1 MSSTIQ
7 PGKILIIDDNETLLE
22 VLEIALGRDQH
33 KVFTANL
40 PSKGLKI
47 LDDEDIDIVLQDIR
61 MPEMDGVQLLS
72 KIKEKKPNQVI
83 FLMTAYSTWDV
94 AVNAMRKGAF
104 GYFEKKSPFDT
115 GELRAKI
122 NITLQKIYREKSRAT
137 SFYAA
142 SQIIGYSSQMLSIQ
156 KLLELVAPTESPV
169 LIYGESGTG
178 KELIA
183 KSLHFSS
190 LRNNNSFITF
200 NCGEFTNTLIESEL
214 FGHTKGSFTG
224 AIDNKKGLIEM
235 AEGGTLFMDELG
247 EMPLDMQVKL
257 LRVLENRELR
267 SVGASKVK
275 KIDVRFIF
283 ATNKNIEDMV
293 SKGTF
298 REDLYYR
305 INVVNIR
312 LPPLKERIDDIPLLV
327 GSFLNKFA
335 NLNTVKTI
343 DEDTMNAIKLFP
355 WPGNIRELQNKI
367 QRATILTDK
376 KNITLLDI
384 FSKEEIKEFN
394 LLEGALKK
402 MPEIKTSFIEVE
414 KVFPQPI
421 PIPVK
426 INDFP
431 IQSPIFSEKTHS
443 DAPKILH
450 GPIDLEKEVEKME
463 LEYIKSALIKA
474 SGNLAGAAK
483 MLNLTIRAIRYKI
496 KKYKIRYSE
505 FPDKDPR

>member
-1 MSSTIQ
+1 MSSAVQ
-7 PGKILIIDDNETLLE
+7 PGNILIIDDNESLLE
-22 VLEIALGRDQH
+22 VLEIALGRDSH

-40 PSKGLKI
+40 PSKGLEI
-47 LDDEDIDIVLQDIR
+47 LERENIDIVLQDIR

-72 KIKEKKPNQVI
+72 KIKEKKPNQIV
-83 FLMTAYSTWDV
+83 FLMTADSTWDV

-115 GELRAKI
+115 TELRNKI

-142 SQIIGYSSQMLSIQ
+142 SQIIGFSEEMIAIQ

-183 KSLHFSS
+183 KSLHYSS
-190 LRNNNSFITF
+190 LRNNNAFITF

-224 AIDNKKGLIEM
+224 AIDNKKGLIEL

-283 ATNKNIEDMV
+283 ATNKNIEEMV
-293 SKGTF
+293 SKGLF

-305 INVVNIR
+305 INVVNIK
-312 LPPLKERIDDIPLLV
+312 LPPLHKRVKDIPLLV
-327 GSFLNKFA
+327 GSFLNKYA
-335 NLNTVKTI
+335 NNNVVKTV
-343 DEDTMNAIKLFP
+343 DEDTMNALKKYP
-355 WPGNIRELQNKI
+355 WPGNIRELQNRI

-376 KNITLLDI
+376 RNISLTDI
-384 FSKEEIKEFN
+384 FSKEEIKEYN
-394 LLEGALKK
+394 LNSDQPG
-402 MPEIKTSFIEVE
+402 KTSNLKSNFIPIDSSPSSEAVSPKPTTELPTTNLTENVTQESQLVIPDNFDLESAVE
-414 KVFPQPI
+414 K
-421 PIPVK
+421 
-426 INDFP
+426 
-431 IQSPIFSEKTHS
+431 
-443 DAPKILH
+443 
-450 GPIDLEKEVEKME
+450 LEA
-463 LEYIKSALIKA
+463 EYIKAALFKS
-474 SGNLAGAAK
+474 SGNISAAAK
-483 MLNLTIRAIRYKI
+483 LLNITVRSIRYKS
-496 KKYKIRYSE
+496 KKYKIRFSDLPE
-505 FPDKDPR
+505 NQ

>member
-7 PGKILIIDDNETLLE
+7 PGNILIIDDNESLLE
-22 VLEIALGRDQH
+22 VLEIALGRDSH

-40 PSKGLKI
+40 PSKGLEI
-47 LDDEDIDIVLQDIR
+47 LERENIDIVLQDIR
-61 MPEMDGVQLLS
+61 MPEMDGVQLLT
-72 KIKEKKPNQVI
+72 KIKEKKPNQIV
-83 FLMTAYSTWDV
+83 FLMTADSTWDV

-115 GELRAKI
+115 TELRNKI

-142 SQIIGYSSQMLSIQ
+142 SQIIGFSEEMLAIQ

-183 KSLHFSS
+183 KSLHYSS
-190 LRNNNSFITF
+190 LRSNNAFITF

-224 AIDNKKGLIEM
+224 AIDNKKGLIEL

-283 ATNKNIEDMV
+283 ATNKNIEEMIT
-293 SKGTF
+293 KGLF

-305 INVVNIR
+305 INVVNIK
-312 LPPLKERIDDIPLLV
+312 LPPLHKRVKDIPLLV
-327 GSFLNKFA
+327 GSFLNKYS
-335 NLNTVKTI
+335 NNNIVKTV
-343 DEDTMNAIKLFP
+343 DENTMNALKKYP
-355 WPGNIRELQNKI
+355 WPGNIRELQNRI

-376 KNITLLDI
+376 RNISLMDI
-384 FSKEEIKEFN
+384 FSKEEIKEYN
-394 LLEGALKK
+394 LNSDLPNKSSEFKTGFIPVENSPTLETISKK
-402 MPEIKTSFIEVE
+402 PINDSPNINLTENLPQESHLVIPDNFDLENAVE
-414 KVFPQPI
+414 K
-421 PIPVK
+421 
-426 INDFP
+426 
-431 IQSPIFSEKTHS
+431 
-443 DAPKILH
+443 
-450 GPIDLEKEVEKME
+450 LEA
-463 LEYIKSALIKA
+463 EYIKAALFKS
-474 SGNLAGAAK
+474 SGNIAAAAK
-483 MLNLTIRAIRYKI
+483 LLNITVRSIRYKS
-496 KKYKIRYSE
+496 KKYKIRFSDLPE
-505 FPDKDPR
+505 NQ